1 MTRINSLYFAIII
14 CFAFIGELILLGY
27 IARMS
32 LAAETETKTSA
43 TALGPPRRSLNLV
56 SLVPVTTNGG
66 MAMVAVYDDPETPRK
81 EDYLE
86 LYDHRGELVAVGWF
100 DEFGIQRLAVDR
112 AVVEGRDELQGV
124 FVMVVE
130 GQAV

>member
-1 MTRINSLYFAIII
+1 MTPKNSLYFAIII

-27 IARMS
+27 IAKMS

-43 TALGPPRRSLNLV
+43 VLGPSRQSLNLV

-66 MAMVAVYDDPETPRK
+66 TATVAVYDDPTTPRK

-86 LYDHRGELVAVGWF
+86 LYDGSGELVAVGWF
-100 DEFGIQRLAVDR
+100 DEFGIQRLAIDR
-112 AVVEGRDELQGV
+112 AVVEGRDKLQGV
-124 FVMVVE
+124 FVMLVE
-130 GQAV
+130 GHGI

>member
-1 MTRINSLYFAIII
+1 
-14 CFAFIGELILLGY
+14 LLGY

-32 LAAETETKTSA
+32 LAAETGTKTSA

-56 SLVPVTTNGG
+56 SLVPVTTTNGG
-66 MAMVAVYDDPETPRK
+66 TATVAVYDDPATPRK

-86 LYDHRGELVAVGWF
+86 LYDGSGELVAVGWF
-100 DEFGIQRLAVDR
+100 DEFGIQRLAIDR

-124 FVMVVE
+124 FVMLVE
-130 GQAV
+130 GHGI

>member
-1 MTRINSLYFAIII
+1 MTRKHSLYFAIII
-14 CFAFIGELILLGY
+14 CFGFIGELILLGY

-66 MAMVAVYDDPETPRK
+66 TATVAVYDDPATPRK

-86 LYDHRGELVAVGWF
+86 LYDGSGELVAVGWF
-100 DEFGIQRLAVDR
+100 DEFGIQRLAIDR
-112 AVVEGRDELQGV
+112 AVVEGRDKLQGV
-124 FVMVVE
+124 FVMLVE
-130 GQAV
+130 GQGI

>member
-1 MTRINSLYFAIII
+1 MTRKHRLYFAIII
-14 CFAFIGELILLGY
+14 CFGFIGELILLGY
-27 IARMS
+27 RARMS
-32 LAAETETKTSA
+32 LAAETETKTSV

-56 SLVPVTTNGG
+56 SLVPVTTIGG
-66 MAMVAVYDDPETPRK
+66 TATVAVYDDPATPRK

-86 LYDHRGELVAVGWF
+86 LYGGSGELVAVGWF

-130 GQAV
+130 GDGI

>member
-1 MTRINSLYFAIII
+1 MTRKHRLYFAIII
-14 CFAFIGELILLGY
+14 CFGFIGELILLGY
-27 IARMS
+27 RARMS
-32 LAAETETKTSA
+32 LAAETETKTSV

-56 SLVPVTTNGG
+56 SLVPVTTIGG
-66 MAMVAVYDDPETPRK
+66 TATVAVYDDPATPRK

-86 LYDHRGELVAVGWF
+86 LYDGSGELVAVGWF

-130 GQAV
+130 GDGI